1 MLEIRPNEARVSARR
16 RWAPRAAGLGFAS
29 LSRDV
34 EGTQSVEKAVVDGM
48 ADQGKGRARRSRS
61 FWRSGPLTDLFS
73 PSPADIAQPQAAEL
87 AVADL
92 CVKFQGLAAISN
104 VDLKLNRSIIF
115 GLIGP
120 NGAGKTTLVNCL
132 TGFQQPT
139 TGRVLL
145 AGEDTAGWKPTKFRK
160 AGVART
166 FQGGRLFKN
175 LTVLENVEA
184 TAVGLGLTRAKA
196 AKYAMAT
203 LDWLGIADRAGK
215 LAGILPYT
223 DERRVA
229 IARALVLAP
238 AFLLLDEP
246 AAGMSDAECDE
257 LMGFVAE
264 IPKRFFCGV
273 LLIEHNMRVVMGTC
287 ARVLVL
293 DGGRAIAEGAPEDI
307 QKNPDVISAYLGEG

>member
-1 MLEIRPNEARVSARR
+1 MLEHATSDAVLRLE
-16 RWAPRAAGLGFAS
+16 GLRKNFGS
-29 LSRDV
+29 
-34 EGTQSVEKAVVDGM
+34 
-48 ADQGKGRARRSRS
+48 
-61 FWRSGPLTDLFS
+61 
-73 PSPADIAQPQAAEL
+73 L
-87 AVADL
+87 AVTDDVTL
-92 CVKFQGLAAISN
+92 DVTPGEIHAI
-104 VDLKLNRSIIF
+104 
-115 GLIGP
+115 IGP